1 MSSETNIQLFPGV
14 FRSTQGGANPDFFLH
29 SSGRVG
35 IGNDAP
41 EVSTVANGNT
51 RFKLNVTGHTR
62 VDGNLDVTGYVYGD
76 GSNMTG
82 VALPWAQS
90 APNVGTDIKYE
101 GGNVGIGG
109 EAGAERLKVY
119 GTVEATAL
127 SVGGTDISSTYATNT
142 ALTDGLATKQDTGD
156 FATNTALTDGLAT
169 KAPTGGYW
177 DLDASNNNIKYE
189 AGNVGIGG
197 AASGTNKLKV
207 HGTVEATSF
216 IGIQASDVSGLGS
229 FATLSSYPT
238 VTQTD
243 FRWTMGGTGTT
254 SHANYGGHGDWY
266 IRSNHGSGKVILQ
279 DTGGN
284 VGVGTSNPIAKLH
297 INGYVPGSSFSVG
310 SGWLLYAGAAN
321 PAAPAGAYSH
331 WNSVASSWN
340 SGGSVYASSHI
351 VTQGY
356 FVSGTGSVSAS
367 DSRIKKEIV
376 DVEDGAALE
385 TLRLLKPKQYK
396 YKDEFRRGSE
406 PVWGFIAQ
414 EVRDTLPYASQ
425 LRTECV
431 PNIYEL
437 ANVSASNVITFSNF
451 DTSNLESNAMVLKV
465 FDVDDAE
472 HLVNITEVVDDHSV
486 RVEEDLSEWTGSVD
500 ESGNVVAGNQ
510 LFVYGQ
516 RVDDF
521 VFLKKDAI
529 WTVAT
534 AALQE
539 VDRQLQAEKEKVASL
554 EERLAALEAIVL
566 NQ

>member
-1 MSSETNIQLFPGV
+1 MSETNLQLFPGI
-14 FRSTQGGANPDFFLH
+14 FRSTVGGENPGFFLH
-29 SSGRVG
+29 SDGRVG
-35 IGNDAP
+35 IGNKAP
-41 EVSTVANGNT
+41 TARPTWDTDPNSTEKN
-51 RFKLNVTGHTR
+51 KLNVSGHTHIE
-62 VDGNLDVTGYVYGD
+62 GNLDVTGSVYGD

-82 VALPWAQS
+82 VTLPWTQS
-90 APNVGTDIKYE
+90 TPNLATDIKYE

-109 EAGAERLKVY
+109 EAGTEALTVY
-119 GTVEATAL
+119 GDLNLKSGGQLKLNGQT
-127 SVGGTDISSTYATNT
+127 SVFSNWSVDGSDIYRS
-142 ALTDGLATKQDTGD
+142 
-156 FATNTALTDGLAT
+156 
-169 KAPTGGYW
+169 
-177 DLDASNNNIKYE
+177 

-216 IGIQASDVSGLGS
+216 SGIQASDVSGLGS

-284 VGVGTSNPIAKLH
+284 VGVGTSNPLAKLH
-297 INGYVPGSSFSVG
+297 INGSAGFTINTGWLTYFGPYSGSFS
-310 SGWLLYAGAAN
+310 
-321 PAAPAGAYSH
+321 H
-331 WNSVASSWN
+331 NSNSSWGG
-340 SGGSVYASSHI
+340 GGSIYATSHI
-351 VTQGY
+351 CTQGY
-356 FVSGTGSVSAS
+356 HVSGSGSITAS

-451 DTSNLESNAMVLKV
+451 YTSNLESNAMVLKV

-500 ESGNVVAGNQ
+500 ESGNVAAGNQ

-534 AALQE
+534 SALQE
-539 VDRQLQAEKEKVASL
+539 VDRQLQAEREKVASL
-554 EERLAALEAIVL
+554 EERLAALEA